1 MSTNLPNLL
10 PLLDQALAEA
20 GHRGQAGPPERAQRL
35 QSVLQGIRAQVE
47 AGNLEPSRGVVTL
60 GLTRAVAD
68 WGEPLDSPLI
78 QALGEIEAY
87 YRDHCR
93 D

>member
-1 MSTNLPNLL
+1 MTANLPNLL

-20 GHRGQAGPPERAQRL
+20 NRRAQGGPPERAERL
-35 QSVLQGIRAQVE
+35 KGALQAIRAQVD
-47 AGNLEPSRGVVTL
+47 AGSLEPSRGVVTL
-60 GLTRAVAD
+60 GLTRGVAD

-78 QALGEIEAY
+78 KLLGEIEAY

-93 D
+93 E

>member
-1 MSTNLPNLL
+1 MTANLPNLL
-10 PLLDQALAEA
+10 PLIDQALAEA
-20 GHRGQAGPPERAQRL
+20 DRRSHGGTPEKAERLKGAL
-35 QSVLQGIRAQVE
+35 QSIRSQVE
-47 AGNLEPSRGVVTL
+47 GGSLEPSRGVVTL
-60 GLTRAVAD
+60 GLTRGVAD

-78 QALGEIEAY
+78 QLLGQIEAY

>member
-1 MSTNLPNLL
+1 MSANLPNLL

-20 GHRGQAGPPERAQRL
+20 SRRQDGTPERAQRL
-35 QSVLQGIRAQVE
+35 QAVLQGIRSQVE
-47 AGNLEPSRGVVTL
+47 AGSLEPSRGVVTL

-78 QALGEIEAY
+78 KALGQIEAY